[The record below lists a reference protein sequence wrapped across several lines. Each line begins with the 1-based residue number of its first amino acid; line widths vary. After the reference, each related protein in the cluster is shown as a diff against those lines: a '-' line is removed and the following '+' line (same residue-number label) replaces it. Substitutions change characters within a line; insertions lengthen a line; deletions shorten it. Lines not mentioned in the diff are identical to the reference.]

1 MASTVRLVH
10 VFARIAPLGHFLNS
24 PTILAVIVQMASG
37 AALARLSALSAS
49 LVAFGRTSQVALV
62 VHQALAAVRQQLNV
76 MSAQQDGSQAAQSRQ
91 GFNTVTIVF
100 EGTIQELLYQKV
112 FQDCCFG
119 IQGQFQLGAAGK
131 GVFDCRT
138 GRGRCVS
145 GLEMFGL
152 WKYSS

>member
-76 MSAQQDGSQAAQSRQ
+76 MSAQQDGSAEGQLPVVIFVLLDSSVMLVLVLAFRVLLEASVKLSRKSAAFARLAPR
-91 GFNTVTIVF
+91 VRPK
-100 EGTIQELLYQKV
+100 LLVVQR
-112 FQDCCFG
+112 
-119 IQGQFQLGAAGK
+119 A
-131 GVFDCRT
+131 RWE
-138 GRGRCVS
+138 R
-145 GLEMFGL
+145 
-152 WKYSS
+152 